1 MITADRRK
9 GVVIVAGGSGSR
21 MGGDTP
27 KQFIFINGT
36 PVLMHTI
43 KKFTQFDPSILVVVV
58 LPENQLDYWAQ
69 LCLQAHFSLPHQI
82 ATGGPTR
89 FHSVQNG
96 LALTGS
102 CDLIAIHDGVR
113 PLVSTDTIART
124 FDAAQQHGSAIP
136 VLPSNESLRVGTPEH
151 SSAVDRTQY
160 FLVQT
165 PQVFRSELLLESY
178 RQPYDPAFTDDAS
191 VVEKA
196 GYRVQMVTGN
206 RENIKITHPEDLQIA
221 KLWL

>member
-1 MITADRRK
+1 MITANLRK

-27 KQFIFINGT
+27 KQFISINGV

-43 KKFTQFDPSILVVVV
+43 QKFLQFDPSILVVLV
-58 LPENQLDYWAQ
+58 LPENQLAYWAK
-69 LCLQAHFSLPHQI
+69 LCQKGRFDIPHQI
-82 ATGGPTR
+82 AAGGQTR

-96 LALTGS
+96 LALTGQ

-124 FDAAQQHGSAIP
+124 FDAALQHGSAIP
-136 VLPSNESLRVGTPEH
+136 VLPANESLRQGTPEH
-151 SSAVDRTQY
+151 SSAVDRSQY
-160 FLVQT
+160 FMVQT
-165 PQVFRSELLLESY
+165 PQVFRREILIESY

-196 GYRVQMVTGN
+196 GRPVRMVPGN

-221 KLWL
+221 ALWL